1 MAALGFR
8 WLTIIIAYLT
18 IERPNGSC
26 GKSFLMHFGCNIT
39 FPYIV
44 VTIHPVGVVGLI
56 VHENLTVTCKAI
68 ECHCDPGAFIGLNL
82 FRSTSD
88 GPMSNNVLCR
98 TTLPIK
104 DCNNCC
110 NNLITSA
117 CSAKVDMSDNGTRLL
132 CGIVRNDTINIY
144 SDEVELL
151 VQG

>member
-1 MAALGFR
+1 
-8 WLTIIIAYLT
+8 
-18 IERPNGSC
+18 
-26 GKSFLMHFGCNIT
+26 MHFGCNIT

-56 VHENLTVTCKAI
+56 VHEYLTVTCKAI
-68 ECHCDPGAFIGLNL
+68 ECHCDPGALIELKL

-104 DCNNCC
+104 DCNN
-110 NNLITSA
+110 LTTSA
-117 CSAKVDMSDNGTRLL
+117 CSAKVDVSDNGTRLL
-132 CGIVRNDTINIY
+132 CGIVRKSTINIY